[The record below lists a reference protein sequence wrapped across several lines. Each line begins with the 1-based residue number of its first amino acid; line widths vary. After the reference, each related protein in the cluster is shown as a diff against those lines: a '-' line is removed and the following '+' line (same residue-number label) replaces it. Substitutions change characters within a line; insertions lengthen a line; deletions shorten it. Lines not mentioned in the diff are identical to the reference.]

1 MTNRSQLDK
10 PIRCSMGIMAH
21 NEASNIGKL
30 LESITS
36 QRLSAVALTEIIV
49 IASGCTDGTEAVVRH
64 WAARDIRIR
73 VLLQPRREGKAKA
86 VNLFLS
92 EAQERVLALCSA
104 DLLLEQ
110 NAIEQLIVPFSDP
123 DVGITTCR
131 PVPVND
137 RGCFM
142 GFAAHLLWELHHKI
156 NLAGFKG
163 GEVIA
168 FRKSFERIPYRTP
181 TDEASIE
188 PVIRGQGY
196 RSQYVPEARVYNKGP
211 ETVADFIR
219 QRRRIY
225 AGHLAIR
232 QAVGYTVST
241 MNSANLIALV
251 LRNLN
256 WRLRPLLWTCGVAA
270 LEAYSRYL
278 GRRDFAARRD
288 HGTWEVAATTKELAS
303 HLPECAPAA
312 PVASPSQGQVQ

>member
-1 MTNRSQLDK
+1 MTHNSQTK
-10 PIRCSMGIMAH
+10 KVIACSMGIMAH

-30 LESITS
+30 LESVVS
-36 QRLSAVALTEIIV
+36 QRLSAAALNEIIV
-49 IASGCTDGTEAVVRH
+49 IVSGCTDGTEAVVRH

-92 EAQERVLALCSA
+92 EARERVLLLCSA

-110 NAIEQLIVPFSDP
+110 NTIEQLIAPFSDP
-123 DVGITTCR
+123 DVGMTTGR
-131 PVPVND
+131 PVPIND

-142 GFAAHLLWELHHKI
+142 GFAAHLLWDLHHQI
-156 NLAGFKG
+156 NLGGFKG

-168 FRKSFERIPYRTP
+168 FRRSFERIPYRTA

-211 ETVADFIR
+211 ETLADFIR

-241 MNSANLIALV
+241 MNSARLV
-251 LRNLN
+251 GLALRNLN
-256 WRLRPLLWTCGVAA
+256 WRPRPFCWTCGVAA
-270 LEAYSRYL
+270 LEAYSRFL
-278 GRRDFAARRD
+278 GQRDFAARRD
-288 HGTWEVAATTKELAS
+288 HGTWEVAATTKELVS
-303 HLPECAPAA
+303 ELPARAA
-312 PVASPSQGQVQ
+312 AAVASQSQGQIR

>member
-1 MTNRSQLDK
+1 MTDNSQAK
-10 PIRCSMGIMAH
+10 EPIACAMGIMAY

-30 LESITS
+30 LESVLS
-36 QRLSAVALTEIIV
+36 QRLSAVALSEII
-49 IASGCTDGTEAVVRH
+49 IIISGCTDGTEAVVRH

-73 VLLQPRREGKAKA
+73 VLSQPKREGKAKA

-92 EAQERVLALCSA
+92 EARERILVLCSA

-110 NAIEQLIVPFSDP
+110 NTIEQLVAPFSDP
-123 DVGITTCR
+123 DVGISTCR

-137 RGCFM
+137 RSHFM
-142 GFAAHLLWELHHKI
+142 GFAAHLLWDLHHQI
-156 NLAGFKG
+156 NLAGFKC

-168 FRKSFERIPYRTP
+168 FRSSFERIPYRAA

-196 RSQYVPEARVYNKGP
+196 RARYVPEARVYNKGP
-211 ETVADFIR
+211 ETLADFIR

-232 QAVGYTVST
+232 EAVGYTVST
-241 MNSANLIALV
+241 MNSAKLV
-251 LRNLN
+251 GLALRNMD
-256 WRLRPLLWTCGVAA
+256 WRPRPFCWTWGVAA
-270 LEAYSRYL
+270 LEVYSRFL

-288 HGTWEVAATTKELAS
+288 HGTWDVAATTKELVS
-303 HLPECAPAA
+303 NLPARPAT
-312 PVASPSQGQVQ
+312 VARQSQGQAR